1 MRESIHLI
9 VFVKSFIESRLQQWS
24 QNGLLPLKTAVR
36 DTCFNRGPVVDF
48 EIPHTTRCQKLPYHS
63 AIILWNSLKAETRLS
78 PSPENFKNI
87 VKSLLFEQYRLDNNN
102 VN

>member
-1 MRESIHLI
+1 MRESIRLS

-36 DTCFNRGPVVDF
+36 DTYFNRGPEVDF
-48 EIPHTTRCQKLPYHS
+48 EIPHPTRCQKLPYYS
-63 AIILWNSLKAETRLS
+63 AVILWNSLKAETRS

-87 VKSLLFEQYRLDNNN
+87 IKSLLFDQYRLDNNN